1 MKKRPGLAQLKKEI
15 YVRFNHKK
23 PMIIIYKSRVEKI
36 SNVPVSATLE
46 SYVDSI
52 QSLYD
57 FDLLVSTTI

>member
-1 MKKRPGLAQLKKEI
+1 
-15 YVRFNHKK
+15 
-23 PMIIIYKSRVEKI
+23 MIIICKSRVENI